1 MIKLKDFLKIANGRV
16 LIKEVGSEIMF
27 INSISF
33 DIHSFSDELLNS
45 EIESV
50 ESGVEKIIVKLK

>member
-50 ESGVEKIIVKLK
+50 ESVV